1 MQCSTELSWIA
12 KLFEWLEDNT
22 ITGDTFTNAINWL
35 IEKKIIICGEII

>member
-1 MQCSTELSWIA
+1 MLCDAPSWVVY
-12 KLFEWLEDNT
+12 LFDWLRDKT